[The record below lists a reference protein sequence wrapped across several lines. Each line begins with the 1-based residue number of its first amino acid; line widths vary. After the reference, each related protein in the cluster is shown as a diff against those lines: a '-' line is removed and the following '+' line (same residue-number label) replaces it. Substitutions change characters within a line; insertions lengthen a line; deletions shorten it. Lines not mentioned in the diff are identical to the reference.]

1 MLLCT
6 FSNSHP
12 TKKKQTKEGIF
23 FNQRILNIV
32 HEITENLGKNS
43 GQHSSM
49 QQCVFYTFKF
59 SVALSY
65 SSNQTRGELLVALAS
80 AFLYLLILKPF
91 ICSDSCKVSLQGF
104 CYFDLY
110 FYTLK
115 SQLRYPSFIPF
126 SDLTLSNQSDPQSLR
141 TGLHSKPGYG
151 RTRAENQSHT
161 SPQPQGDT
169 SCKAEWRPANRR
181 PHLFA
186 HVRIFNSPPFEPL
199 TLFLSVCKSCLFQTQ
214 KPDRCSVWHGNRL
227 HGNKCSFFSNLSF
240 FFFLVRMHTA
250 WHAS

>member
-65 SSNQTRGELLVALAS
+65 SSNQTRGELLVALA
-80 AFLYLLILKPF
+80 
-91 ICSDSCKVSLQGF
+91 
-104 CYFDLY
+104 
-110 FYTLK
+110 
-115 SQLRYPSFIPF
+115 
-126 SDLTLSNQSDPQSLR
+126 
-141 TGLHSKPGYG
+141 
-151 RTRAENQSHT
+151 
-161 SPQPQGDT
+161 
-169 SCKAEWRPANRR
+169 
-181 PHLFA
+181 
-186 HVRIFNSPPFEPL
+186 
-199 TLFLSVCKSCLFQTQ
+199 
-214 KPDRCSVWHGNRL
+214 
-227 HGNKCSFFSNLSF
+227 
-240 FFFLVRMHTA
+240 
-250 WHAS
+250 